1 MDFKWLVGL
10 LLFCGTAVAQ
20 QYNLSINQYPPCNTT
35 WQKSGNVYTCTGGNG
50 QVTLNDGDVIVASQD
65 STLSADAGISLT
77 NNKIGSA
84 SSRINLKA
92 RFGVIVSQGYQNTIY
107 GDVLAGSSSITLNNI
122 YLYGSITTSGNVS
135 LNSGVVQGNITSSS
149 NSVSVTNVQLSGD
162 INANSSVTISGGTY
176 SGDITMRSNNP
187 VTFNSVNMTSG
198 SVSGA
203 SSFNA
208 TGSQLGSQGSP
219 VIISTTSNNI
229 TVTNSTVYGN
239 LTAATNNAGGVVNVN
254 NSSVTGTCLPVS
266 NPVNACVPA
275 PVALYQLE
283 ESKWTGVAG
292 EVKNAVA
299 DMLHGRAMRG
309 AKTNTV
315 SPALPANAN
324 NLGTCGYG
332 EFIGSSNQYVEV
344 SHDARLSFSNQLTV
358 SAWVYPVSLPSAGNL
373 YSIVSKDGN
382 YEFHLDSQ
390 GRVFWYWER
399 SSGASRTLTTN
410 TRIPLNTWSHIVI
423 RYDAMAANNQR
434 QKIYING
441 VADTARG
448 NDASSLRANTQ
459 NLEIG
464 RDYIDSRSFNGR
476 IDEVAIY
483 GSALSDTQIAELYSQ
498 RHPCGG
504 STLICETDD
513 FSQPLGDRWAVKQS
527 AGGFIPSI
535 TADRRLR
542 MTQASTGQATSATYQ
557 RLFPAA
563 GNLVTLTFNHY
574 AYGGTSTGADGM
586 TVVLSD
592 ASVTPQPGA
601 AGGPLGY
608 GHYQPSN
615 SPGFAGGWL
624 GFGLDEYGNFSSF
637 GGGGSVGYRPQSVVV
652 RGSGS
657 NFSGYNYLRGTCNN
671 GTTNVNTSCLSPK
684 VDGNGS
690 ANHRYRLTI
699 DSRTSGR
706 AMVKVERDTG
716 SGFISLI
723 DSFDALDPALGQSP
737 LPQDFYVSLTG
748 STGALTNIHELDNV
762 EICALK
768 SREVGVQVDHFELQY
783 SGQPLTCNP
792 EEITIKACA
801 NPDCSLLITEQVAVS
816 LLPQSLQDGG
826 WYPLSGANN
835 VSGNTVT
842 FTGGTGKVLLRNNTQ
857 TQVTLGV
864 SKSVPAVKPLS
875 ETLCKAG
882 AGTPS
887 AAACTLN
894 FADSGFFFDVPDTY
908 SNQPQDV
915 TISAVKKDD
924 ITKQC
929 VPGFTG
935 VRSVGFWGT
944 YNNPN
949 TNSFGSKI
957 SIDGNAIAT
966 YAASVPSPTPTTLNL
981 TFDNQGKAT
990 LKKVTYPDAG
1000 QMQLSASHNGSDETA
1015 GLVMT
1020 GSDTFVARPVGL
1032 CITPPQGVCAAG
1044 DSSCPVFKKAGDT
1057 FQVDIKAMAWE
1068 SANDGD
1074 ICAGNLTTPNFALTN
1089 IALAT
1094 QLVAPIPG
1102 QNAQVGTASY
1112 NHSNGMG
1119 INNLNK
1125 VSQSVSEV
1133 GVFRM
1138 TATPPANGYFN
1149 YTIPSAQSQ
1158 PVGRFVPWDYSLSN
1172 GFITPACNA
1181 FTYMSQ
1187 PFASGFVLTA
1197 RNLQKGTT
1205 ANYKGAFAKGVAEM
1219 VAANA
1224 LDGVARD
1231 KRITLSPSL
1240 SWASGVASI
1249 NQQSPFGLNT
1259 RFDRAASP
1267 EAPFATLS
1275 FGIKVDDK
1283 DGGNTLLANPNMN
1296 TAVAG
1301 TCSGSG
1307 CNAVLLGTQKLLY
1320 GRLQAGTAAGL
1331 ASAPLAIPLQ
1341 MQYYEGGNWLQ
1352 NKEDQCTQLS
1362 LANQGFIFLNP
1373 SHTFDAATREL
1384 NLGAGRKIKLGLGS
1398 SAPGGDAAL
1407 AKDGEILFHFAKPD
1421 ISVRIPYKVELA
1433 KQPSQPLWLSDPTSA
1448 NDGNLQGEA
1457 IFGSSRGNDRI
1468 IYRREVLH

>member
-1 MDFKWLVGL
+1 MNQGTEIQIQGEVRIFVKNTLELNDAILNASGEGSL
-10 LLFCGTAVAQ
+10 LLFG
-20 QYNLSINQYPPCNTT
+20 Y
-35 WQKSGNVYTCTGGNG
+35 GG
-50 QVTLNDGDVIVASQD
+50 
-65 STLSADAGISLT
+65 
-77 NNKIGSA
+77 
-84 SSRINLKA
+84 
-92 RFGVIVSQGYQNTIY
+92 
-107 GDVLAGSSSITLNNI
+107 ITLNG
-122 YLYGSITTSGNVS
+122 GSQINGYVYSDQKLTLNNSAIIRGRTTSRS
-135 LNSGVVQGNITSSS
+135 LNMTD
-149 NSVSVTNVQLSGD
+149 NSVINDQTFTPILGCFSDNFPGTVLSD
-162 INANSSVTISGGTY
+162 KWVVK
-176 SGDITMRSNNP
+176 R
-187 VTFNSVNMTSG
+187 TSG
-198 SVSGA
+198 TFDPKIVSG
-203 SSFNA
+203 
-208 TGSQLGSQGSP
+208 
-219 VIISTTSNNI
+219 
-229 TVTNSTVYGN
+229 
-239 LTAATNNAGGVVNVN
+239 
-254 NSSVTGTCLPVS
+254 
-266 NPVNACVPA
+266 
-275 PVALYQLE
+275 
-283 ESKWTGVAG
+283 
-292 EVKNAVA
+292 
-299 DMLHGRAMRG
+299 
-309 AKTNTV
+309 
-315 SPALPANAN
+315 
-324 NLGTCGYG
+324 
-332 EFIGSSNQYVEV
+332 
-344 SHDARLSFSNQLTV
+344 
-358 SAWVYPVSLPSAGNL
+358 
-373 YSIVSKDGN
+373 
-382 YEFHLDSQ
+382 
-390 GRVFWYWER
+390 
-399 SSGASRTLTTN
+399 
-410 TRIPLNTWSHIVI
+410 
-423 RYDAMAANNQR
+423 
-434 QKIYING
+434 
-441 VADTARG
+441 
-448 NDASSLRANTQ
+448 
-459 NLEIG
+459 
-464 RDYIDSRSFNGR
+464 
-476 IDEVAIY
+476 
-483 GSALSDTQIAELYSQ
+483 
-498 RHPCGG
+498 
-504 STLICETDD
+504 
-513 FSQPLGDRWAVKQS
+513 
-527 AGGFIPSI
+527 
-535 TADRRLR
+535 RLR
-542 MTQASTGQATSATYQ
+542 MTEASGNQATSATYQ

-563 GNLVTLTFNHY
+563 NNLVEVTFRYY
-574 AYGGTSTGADGM
+574 AWSPNWWNTGGDGLA
-586 TVVLSD
+586 VILSD
-592 ASVTPQPGA
+592 ATVTPQPGSF
-601 AGGPLGY
+601 GGALGY
-608 GHYQPSN
+608 AQRDNGT
-615 SPGFAGGWL
+615 PGFAGGWL
-624 GFGLDEYGNFSSF
+624 GVGLDEYGNFSNGNEGKV
-637 GGGGSVGYRPQSVVV
+637 GGPGFRAQAIAIRGGVGSSYRYLAGTAANLNPKIDV
-652 RGSGS
+652 SG
-657 NFSGYNYLRGTCNN
+657 
-671 GTTNVNTSCLSPK
+671 TS
-684 VDGNGS
+684 S
-690 ANHRYRLTI
+690 AQPGHLYRLRI
-699 DSRTSGR
+699 DSRVAGR
-706 AMVKVERDTG
+706 SMVSLDRNTG
-716 SGFISLI
+716 SGFSTLVAP
-723 DSFDALDPALGQSP
+723 FDAMATAGQEQVPA
-737 LPQDFYVSLTG
+737 DFLLSLTG
-748 STGALTNIHELDNV
+748 STGGANNNHELDDIQ
-762 EICALK
+762 ICALR
-768 SREVGVQVDHFELQY
+768 SNPIGVQIDHFQLDH

-792 EEITIKACA
+792 ETVTVKACA
-801 NPDCSLLITEQVAVS
+801 DAACTTLITDPVTATLS
-816 LLPQSLQDGG
+816 LTPTSASNG
-826 WYPLSGANN
+826 WIG
-835 VSGNTVT
+835 GNTVT
-842 FTGGTGKVLLRNNTQ
+842 FSGGSTKVQLRNNTP
-857 TQVTLGV
+857 TAVTIGV
-864 SKSVPAVKPLS
+864 SGSTPTTKPFS
-875 ETLCKAG
+875 TTLCKAG

-894 FADSGFFFDVPDTY
+894 FADSGFFFDVPDIY

-957 SIDGNAIAT
+957 SIDGNTIAT
-966 YAASVPSPTPTTLNL
+966 YAGSVSSPTPTTLDL

-990 LKKVTYPDAG
+990 LKKVTYSDAG
-1000 QMQLSASHNGSDETA
+1000 QMKLSASHNGSGETA

-1044 DSSCPVFKKAGDT
+1044 DSSCPVFKKAGET

-1074 ICAGNLTTPNFALTN
+1074 ICAGNLITPNFALTN

-1119 INNLNK
+1119 INNINK
-1125 VSQSVSEV
+1125 VTQSVSEV

-1205 ANYKGAFAKGVAEM
+1205 QNYQGAFAKGVAEM

-1240 SWASGVASI
+1240 SWASGIASV

-1352 NKEDQCTQLS
+1352 NKEDKCTQLS

-1421 ISVRIPYKVELA
+1421 ISVRIPYKVDLA

-1468 IYRREVLH
+1468 IYRREVLQ